1 MTDKK
6 EINSDEISPGVMA
19 IIELTATKA
28 AKAVLKEYECN
39 IANSAPRDKCEN
51 CMTIIA
57 QREVKNHIND
67 CPFKRIMWMCLG
79 GSSVLSVVC
88 SLLFQAA
95 KLKWF
100 P

>member
-1 MTDKK
+1 
-6 EINSDEISPGVMA
+6 
-19 IIELTATKA
+19 
-28 AKAVLKEYECN
+28 
-39 IANSAPRDKCEN
+39 
-51 CMTIIA
+51 MTIIA